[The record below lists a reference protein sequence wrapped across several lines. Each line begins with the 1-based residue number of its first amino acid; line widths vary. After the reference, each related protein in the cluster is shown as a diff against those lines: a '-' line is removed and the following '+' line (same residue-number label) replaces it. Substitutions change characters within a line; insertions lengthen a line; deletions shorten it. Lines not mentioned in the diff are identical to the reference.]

1 MTVTTAA
8 QTSIPGLLASE
19 PRPLPFGTDL
29 EIRAFLLQRDA
40 GNVLVYS
47 VPDLDVSEFGDAGP
61 IARAYLSHGHEAGQG
76 TDLPGVPLFV
86 HEADR
91 AMTQNR
97 HIRGSFSQRH
107 TLDGDFEAIPIPGHT
122 PGATAYLWDTGEH
135 RLLFTGDSIYLRRGE
150 WAAAV
155 LGSSDRASYIDSLE
169 RLRQVEFDV
178 LVPWLAVEGQPIL
191 DVTTPAE
198 ARRRIEAIIER
209 LRAGE
214 DR

>member
-1 MTVTTAA
+1 M
-8 QTSIPGLLASE
+8 PCL
-19 PRPLPFGTDL
+19 
-29 EIRAFLLQRDA
+29 
-40 GNVLVYS
+40 
-47 VPDLDVSEFGDAGP
+47 
-61 IARAYLSHGHEAGQG
+61 
-76 TDLPGVPLFV
+76 
-86 HEADR
+86 
-91 AMTQNR
+91 
-97 HIRGSFSQRH
+97 RGAFSQRH
-107 TLDGDFEAIPIPGHT
+107 TLDGDFEVIPIPGHT
-122 PGATAYLWDTGEH
+122 PGATAYLWNTGEH
-135 RLLFTGDSIYLRRGE
+135 RVLFTGDSIYVRRGE